1 MEHVDHILIVDD
13 DREIRELVGNYL
25 KKNGLRT
32 TIVADGRQ
40 MRAFLEAN
48 TVDLIV
54 LDIMMPGDDGLLLCR
69 ELRVGKHKAT
79 PVLMLTARNDET
91 DRIIGLEM
99 GADDYLTKP
108 FSARELLARINAVL
122 RRTRML
128 PPNLTV
134 SESSRLIGFGQ
145 WQLDTSARHLLDDA
159 GTVVA
164 LSGAEYR
171 LLRVFLDH
179 PQRVLSRD
187 QLLNLTQGREADIFD
202 RSIDLLVSRLR
213 QRLGDD
219 AREPEYIKTVRSEG
233 LCVLAAGATG
243 RGPSMKLAVPRP
255 RSLAARLALIL
266 FAGLVLAYGL
276 SFASQFY
283 ERYQTAKHMMLDS
296 LEQDVAISVAMLDR
310 LTPAERE
317 AWLPRLE
324 RRTYRYRLDAGE
336 PGQPLALADAPVA
349 AHSIERAL
357 DGQYP
362 LTLRTVADSR
372 PHFQVLLRLRDGSPL
387 TIDVTPAPVPL
398 SGWLPLVLLV
408 QLLLLLLCTGLAVRT
423 AIGPLTRLV
432 KAVEHLDPNR
442 PAQPLAETGP
452 REVAHAAAAFNAM
465 QARIADYLKE
475 RMQLLAAISHDLQT
489 PITRMKLRVE
499 FMDASSDR
507 DKLWNDL
514 EEMQHLVREGVA
526 YARSMHGSTET
537 SCRVDL
543 DAFLDSLVFDYQD
556 SGKQVQ
562 LDGRTGAV
570 IDTRP
575 HALRR
580 VLVNLVDNALKFA
593 GAARLEVERRTDGG
607 TRIQVLDNGPGIPAE
622 ELDEVLKP
630 FYRVENSRNRDTGGT
645 GLGLAIAQQLSLALG
660 GRLTLANRAGGGCA
674 RIELDP

>member
-1 MEHVDHILIVDD
+1 
-13 DREIRELVGNYL
+13 
-25 KKNGLRT
+25 
-32 TIVADGRQ
+32 
-40 MRAFLEAN
+40 
-48 TVDLIV
+48 
-54 LDIMMPGDDGLLLCR
+54 
-69 ELRVGKHKAT
+69 
-79 PVLMLTARNDET
+79 
-91 DRIIGLEM
+91 
-99 GADDYLTKP
+99 
-108 FSARELLARINAVL
+108 
-122 RRTRML
+122 
-128 PPNLTV
+128 
-134 SESSRLIGFGQ
+134 
-145 WQLDTSARHLLDDA
+145 
-159 GTVVA
+159 
-164 LSGAEYR
+164 
-171 LLRVFLDH
+171 
-179 PQRVLSRD
+179 
-187 QLLNLTQGREADIFD
+187 
-202 RSIDLLVSRLR
+202 
-213 QRLGDD
+213 
-219 AREPEYIKTVRSEG
+219 
-233 LCVLAAGATG
+233 
-243 RGPSMKLAVPRP
+243 
-255 RSLAARLALIL
+255 
-266 FAGLVLAYGL
+266 
-276 SFASQFY
+276 
-283 ERYQTAKHMMLDS
+283 
-296 LEQDVAISVAMLDR
+296 
-310 LTPAERE
+310 
-317 AWLPRLE
+317 
-324 RRTYRYRLDAGE
+324 TYRYRLDAGE

-575 HALRR
+575 HAAFLDSLVFDYQDSGKQVQLDGRTGAVIDTRPHALRR

-660 GRLTLANRAGGGCA
+660 GRLTLANRAGGGLCA